1 VYDIIKSEGKMFISL
16 EGMDGAGKTTQFNLL
31 RGHLESKGYDIVVT
45 REPGGTPISE
55 KIRDVILDKEN
66 MGMNA
71 MCEALLYAA
80 SRAEHVDKVIK
91 PALKEG
97 KIVLCDRYVHSS
109 IAYQGYGRQLG
120 ADVVAKINDN
130 AIVGI
135 MPDVTFIL
143 MLSPES
149 VHDRLNKSGR
159 DHDRLEREDVEFF
172 KRIHRGYTEL
182 AQKDTRILLIDASN
196 TIENIASIIS
206 ESVDNIIEKGL

>member
-1 VYDIIKSEGKMFISL
+1 MFISL
-16 EGMDGAGKTTQFNLL
+16 EGMDGAGKTTQFKLL
-31 RGHLESKGYDIVVT
+31 LEHLNSKGYDIVVT

-55 KIRDVILDKEN
+55 KIRSVILDKEN

-71 MCEALLYAA
+71 MCEAMLYAA

-120 ADVVAKINDN
+120 ADVVEKMNDN
-130 AIVGI
+130 AIDGI
-135 MPDVTFIL
+135 KPDVTFIL
-143 MLSPES
+143 MLSPQS
-149 VHDRLNKSGR
+149 VHERLTKSGK
-159 DHDRLEREDVEFF
+159 DLDRLEREGVEFF
-172 KRIHRGYTEL
+172 ERIHRGFTEL
-182 AQKDTRILLIDASN
+182 AQKDPRILLIDASD

-206 ESVDNIIEKGL
+206 QSVDNIIEKGL